1 MSDYRDEVSHYKAK
15 RIGQVDAKV
24 VAPKGRKKKVDKP
37 WCVTLVS
44 KYFPQWGPWKHD
56 FAKEHDARAFYRK
69 KVSSNYYSVTLEHDS
84 VVIEK
89 FVLIPKE

>member
-1 MSDYRDEVSHYKAK
+1 M
-15 RIGQVDAKV
+15 
-24 VAPKGRKKKVDKP
+24 
-37 WCVTLVS
+37 TLVS

-69 KVSSNYYSVTLEHDS
+69 KVSSNFYSVTLEHDS

-89 FVLIPKE
+89 FVLTKED